1 MIRLK
6 NKVIDYYKKH
16 SIGITITIVCVL
28 SGWFI
33 INGLMQ
39 TPAINANRKAE
50 EETRAKIEEE
60 KAKLRLMFINY
71 YLRKKLLIIQMLN
84 YIN

>member
-6 NKVIDYYKKH
+6 NKVINYYKKH

-39 TPAINANRKAE
+39 APAINANRKAE
-50 EETRAKIEEE
+50 AETKARIKEE
-60 KAKLRLMFINY
+60 KERQKEVKIY
-71 YLRKKLLIIQMLN
+71 E
-84 YIN
+84 